1 MGGGRSFKGG
11 NDDRAERATFMI
23 AVVDYGMGNLRSV
36 QKALE
41 QAGDTVVVTSD
52 PGEVRSAERVVV
64 PGVGAFKDAMNSL
77 GRLGLITPLL
87 EAIEGGKPYLGICLG
102 MQILM
107 TESEEFGPHKGLRV
121 IRGRVS
127 RLPDTA
133 GKIPHVGWN
142 RVNVRKN
149 SPLLKM
155 QDDGGY
161 FYFVHSYYTIP
172 DDHDVWAG
180 ATKYGV
186 EFCSLL
192 WKDNIFATQF
202 HPEKSQERGLQIL
215 RRFVQWH
222 GQKEPLPCS

>member
-1 MGGGRSFKGG
+1 
-11 NDDRAERATFMI
+11 MI

-41 QAGDTVVVTSD
+41 KAGGPVVVTSD
-52 PGEVRSAERVVV
+52 PVEVRSAERVVV

-77 GRLGLITPLL
+77 DRLGLITPLI

-107 TESEEFGPHKGLRV
+107 TESEEFGLQKGLRV
-121 IRGRVS
+121 IKGQVS
-127 RLPDTA
+127 RLPDSA

-142 RVNVRKN
+142 RVTVRKE

-161 FYFVHSYYTIP
+161 FYFVHSFYCIP
-172 DDHDVWAG
+172 DDPDVWAG
-180 ATKYGV
+180 TTHYGV
-186 EFCSLL
+186 EFCSYL
-192 WKDNIFATQF
+192 WKENIFATQF
-202 HPEKSQERGLQIL
+202 HPEKSQDRGLNL
-215 RRFVQWH
+215 LKRFAVEK
-222 GQKEPLPCS
+222 GTGNFSMIDVKKGKEKK